1 MAIESFP
8 APTQISYFTASRRH
22 INYFPSPT
30 VPAGRISARGVPD
43 GDNKL
48 HFKAVLETDTQHFAH
63 FSARR
68 YPKTVFGGRKRDHH
82 ADLRAF
88 QCVTVPENGVRRAKT
103 GPSRRVSDKKL
114 RDGGKRYIKGR
125 IREMPGQAG
134 HDVAEAGHDGRWE
147 SGCTA

>member
-82 ADLRAF
+82 IEFRAKS
-88 QCVTVPENGVRRAKT
+88 CVTVANGTSKDEYGRCPIRSGMTGMRGVAGNGRRT
-103 GPSRRVSDKKL
+103 FHCFNEFYVYLQVVWRDVSTF
-114 RDGGKRYIKGR
+114 Y
-125 IREMPGQAG
+125 E
-134 HDVAEAGHDGRWE
+134 H
-147 SGCTA
+147 ST